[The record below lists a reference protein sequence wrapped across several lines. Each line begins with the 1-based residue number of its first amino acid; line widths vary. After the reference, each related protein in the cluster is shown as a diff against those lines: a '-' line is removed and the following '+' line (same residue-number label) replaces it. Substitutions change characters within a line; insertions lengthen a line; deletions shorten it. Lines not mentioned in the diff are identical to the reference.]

1 MFKLGLMGK
10 MTPMLKDIYTSFNAR
25 HYSPERYQ
33 QVLARIQA
41 FAGDTV
47 MRMCETPVFLSH
59 AFADETIQGAREII
73 QQALAPSLQD
83 KVKQNILPE
92 FRMSSA
98 PGRPTFF
105 IIDFA
110 VTEDGPRLIEM
121 QAFASNLLF
130 IPGAADIYRDV
141 YQLGGD
147 YQSLLCDESTITK
160 TILNGH
166 APENVVLMEINPWQQ
181 QSRRD
186 FVVTQ
191 KKLGIPVIDVTEITK
206 KGDQLFYGD
215 TRIKRIYNRVIP
227 TEFQSLKL
235 ADKTN
240 FRFTDKLDVEWAG
253 DPGWFLRI
261 SKYLLPFL
269 KHPLVPETRF
279 LDEVTAYPPDLENYV
294 LKPVFLNAGLGVKI
308 NITAADLDAVPAAE
322 RHNYILMRKVAYAP
336 FIPDLKGHLLNTEIR
351 IMFVWPDAGAL
362 QPVAFSARVMHGND
376 VNANLKQT
384 DANAWCGL
392 APVFIV

>member
-1 MFKLGLMGK
+1 
-10 MTPMLKDIYTSFNAR
+10 MLKDIYNAFNSKHFTS
-25 HYSPERYQ
+25 ERYN
-33 QVLARIQA
+33 QA
-41 FAGDTV
+41 LEQIHVFAGDTV
-47 MRMCETPVFLSH
+47 MRMCETPVFLSR
-59 AFADETIQGAREII
+59 AFADETIRGATEII
-73 QQALAPSLQD
+73 QQALAPALQD

-92 FRMSSA
+92 FRMPSA
-98 PGRPTFF
+98 PDRPTFF

-110 VTEDGPRLIEM
+110 VTKEGPRLIEM

-141 YQLGGD
+141 YQLGDD
-147 YQSLLCDESTITK
+147 YQSLLCDESVITQ

-181 QSRRD
+181 PSRRD

-191 KKLGIPVIDVTEITK
+191 KKLGIAVVDVTEITK

-240 FRFTDKLDVEWAG
+240 FRFTDELDVEWAG

-269 KHPLVPETRF
+269 KHPMVPETRF
-279 LDEVTAYPPDLENYV
+279 LDEVITYPADLENYV
-294 LKPVFLNAGLGVKI
+294 LKPIFFNAGIGVKI
-308 NITAADLDAVPAAE
+308 NITTADLDAVTAAE

-336 FIPDLKGHLLNTEIR
+336 FIPDLKGNLLNSEIR
-351 IMFVWPDAGAL
+351 IMFVWPDAGHL

-384 DANAWCGL
+384 DDNAWCGL
-392 APVFIV
+392 APVFIS